1 MSEKQGNKVDLN
13 LFQSLGVELLWY
25 FSRALSISPRWFR
38 FGLFQPFIT
47 ILLRIIG
54 YRSRVIIQNLEGA
67 FPEKSK
73 SEIRK
78 IKNRYYSTLSEV
90 IIDTMCLAGADSSC
104 RSRYMVWED
113 VDKHVEN
120 LAGRDWVAMGSH
132 FGCWEYLSTWAW
144 EVESDRF
151 MAVYHPL
158 TSKVFEVYYRR
169 IRNFSPNLDQVTMAA
184 AVRHYI
190 THRSSEFGTC
200 IGLISDQSPALTADT
215 EWIDF
220 LGRPTAFVDGA
231 ERLAIKFK
239 LPVYFGYIR
248 RIRAGQYSVRMEQIY
263 DGVES
268 VERNEITRRYA
279 KYLEQMIR
287 ETPELWMWSH
297 RRWKHTPE
305 KQAQIF
311 GKSTIKL

>member
-1 MSEKQGNKVDLN
+1 MSEKQDNKVDLN
-13 LFQSLGVELLWY
+13 LLQSLGLELLWC
-25 FSRALSISPRWFR
+25 FSRALSLSPRWFR
-38 FGLFQPFIT
+38 FGLFQPFVT
-47 ILLRIIG
+47 LLLRIIG

-90 IIDTMCLAGADSSC
+90 IIDTMSLAGADASC
-104 RSRYMVWED
+104 RGKYMVWED
-113 VDKHVEN
+113 VDKHVKD
-120 LAGRDWVAMGSH
+120 LAGRDWIALGSH
-132 FGCWEYLSTWAW
+132 YGCWEYLSTWAW

-158 TSKVFEVYYRR
+158 RSALFEAYYNR
-169 IRNFSPNLDQVTMAA
+169 IRNFSPNLDQVPMKG

-200 IGLISDQSPALTADT
+200 IGLISDQSPILTAET

-220 LGRPTAFVDGA
+220 LGRPTAFVEGA
-231 ERLAIKFK
+231 ERLALKFK

-248 RIRAGQYSVRMEQIY
+248 RIRAGHYTVRMDLIY
-263 DGVES
+263 DGKES
-268 VERNEITRRYA
+268 VEPNEITRRYA
-279 KYLEQMIR
+279 KSLEQMIR
-287 ETPELWMWSH
+287 EVPELWMWSH
-297 RRWKHTPE
+297 RRWRHTPE
-305 KQAQIF
+305 IQAQKF
-311 GKSTIKL
+311 GKSTI